1 MSDISRRRFIVTTAA
16 GMTLGSSLLS
26 DGNAAPA
33 SGGDYVCMIER
44 MRPDGLWE
52 PSPRLLPLA
61 ALPPHARRAHDG
73 RWYLSSR
80 ERATLLRS
88 DFQVKVVRV
97 KRQRKKQVLAT

>member
-16 GMTLGSSLLS
+16 GMTLGTSFLS
-26 DGNAAPA
+26 DGNAALP

-52 PSPRLLPLA
+52 PSSRLLPLA
-61 ALPPHARRAHDG
+61 ALPRHAQRAHDG

-80 ERATLLRS
+80 ERVTLLRPG
-88 DFQVKVVRV
+88 FEVKIVRV
-97 KRQRKKQVLAT
+97 KRQRKNQV

>member
-16 GMTLGSSLLS
+16 GMTLGSSFLS

-33 SGGDYVCMIER
+33 SGSDYVCMIER

-52 PSPRLLPLA
+52 PSSRLLPLA
-61 ALPPHARRAHDG
+61 ALPPQTQRAHDG
-73 RWYLSSR
+73 RWYISDT

-97 KRQRKKQVLAT
+97 KRQRKTQV